1 MKRNLKSE
9 DMIWPFIY
17 FNLLA
22 NLKFLNKNN
31 LYVYVQRGK
40 VSYCAVLEKM
50 FTPPW
55 KADRFQYI
63 IYNLSRCWEARDFFF
78 IKLANM
84 DMKITCIWHSKCWQ
98 VYMFKQNLQSMLPA
112 KRSHKKVLPRQGKAF
127 HSNNILLSE
136 QRQSIKLTQK
146 PQAQLHLP
154 T

>member
-1 MKRNLKSE
+1 
-9 DMIWPFIY
+9 MIWPFIY

-50 FTPPW
+50 LTPPW

-78 IKLANM
+78 INLANM

>member
-1 MKRNLKSE
+1 MKRNLKFE
-9 DMIWPFIY
+9 DMIWPFRY

-40 VSYCAVLEKM
+40 VSYCAGLEKIL
-50 FTPPW
+50 TPPW

-63 IYNLSRCWEARDFFF
+63 FNNLSRCWEARDFFF
-78 IKLANM
+78 IYIYIWIWKSYAFDIANVGRY
-84 DMKITCIWHSKCWQ
+84 TCSNKT
-98 VYMFKQNLQSMLPA
+98 
-112 KRSHKKVLPRQGKAF
+112 RSPCFQPKDYTKKPCIIGKAF
-127 HSNNILLSE
+127 HSNNIRPCE

-146 PQAQLHLP
+146 PRTQLHLP